1 MKNRESVKRVYDEI
15 HAPDALFGKV
25 MEMDK
30 KQSKVRNIV
39 KYAMGTAAAFA
50 LAFVTSNGVCYAAT
64 GQTWISKAIVY
75 INGEAT
81 EQEIEWHQE
90 GDLLYSTLEVP
101 VEEGDEAKVE
111 VFSFVTDSEQ
121 PVEQMMILT
130 EESEELAAGVE
141 QEDMVSVELLEED
154 GKVYL
159 TTYLTTGEEK
169 IDITDDLSDG
179 EASGT
184 FEYCGLTMTYLV
196 SGTAG
201 EYEISVS
208 GGE

>member
-39 KYAMGTAAAFA
+39 KYAMGTAAALA
-50 LAFVTSNGVCYAAT
+50 LAFVTSNGICYAAT

-75 INGEAT
+75 INGEAM

-90 GDLLYSTLEVP
+90 GDLLYSTIEVP
-101 VEEGDEAKVE
+101 VEEGDEAQVE
-111 VFSFVTDSEQ
+111 VFSFVADSEQ
-121 PVEQMMILT
+121 MVEQMMILEGT
-130 EESEELAAGVE
+130 NEELVIGAE
-141 QEDMVSVELLEED
+141 QEDLFSVELLEED

-159 TTYLTTGEEK
+159 TAGEEK

-208 GGE
+208 SGE

>member
-39 KYAMGTAAAFA
+39 KYAMGTAAALA
-50 LAFVTSNGVCYAAT
+50 LAFVTSNGICYAAT

-75 INGEAT
+75 INGEAM
-81 EQEIEWHQE
+81 EQELEWHEE
-90 GDLLYSTLEVP
+90 GDLLYSTIEVP
-101 VEEGDEAKVE
+101 VEEGDEAQVE
-111 VFSFVTDSEQ
+111 VFSFVADSEQ
-121 PVEQMMILT
+121 MVEQMMILEGT
-130 EESEELAAGVE
+130 NEELVIGAE
-141 QEDMVSVELLEED
+141 QEDLFSVELLEED

-159 TTYLTTGEEK
+159 TAGEEK

-208 GGE
+208 SGE

>member
-30 KQSKVRNIV
+30 KQSKARNIV
-39 KYAMGTAAAFA
+39 KYAMGTAAALA
-50 LAFVTSNGVCYAAT
+50 LAFVTSNGICYAAT

-75 INGEAT
+75 INGEAM

-90 GDLLYSTLEVP
+90 GDLLYSTIEVP
-101 VEEGDEAKVE
+101 VEEGDEAQVE
-111 VFSFVTDSEQ
+111 VFSFVADSEQ
-121 PVEQMMILT
+121 MVEQMMILEGT
-130 EESEELAAGVE
+130 NEELVIGAE
-141 QEDMVSVELLEED
+141 QEDLFSVELLEED

-159 TTYLTTGEEK
+159 TAGEEK

-208 GGE
+208 SGE